1 MYFHVDE
8 SGNTGNNLFD
18 SAQPTLSYGVLSSLG
33 NVDELGAGIHR
44 AVLSSLGVESLHA
57 AELGMERID
66 SIVPLLT
73 ELHVQMDFNFDYYF
87 IEKPTYAL
95 VQFFEAVYDA
105 GLNDAVEWNH
115 YWTPMRFLLIG
126 ALGELLDEPFLRRS
140 WSLSCERRIATR
152 LGEVVDLLVDARE
165 TISSSHADAR
175 LKEILIGPLNF
186 GINYPDKLDFG
197 TGNPKIISPNAV
209 AFQFV
214 VTALGRHLRSVPDTT
229 SVLVTIDHQQQFN
242 AAQLKTY
249 ETQRLIAEGFK
260 KAPAEQREYI
270 LNHPL
275 YQHLDREEALAAEVP
290 QRAPR
295 VARSSQSIG
304 LQLVDIYLWLA
315 NRTIQG
321 IELPPR
327 SAEFVELLLRS
338 GHLDGIWMAGMLRR
352 WRAFEAQLPK
362 FEDLTPE
369 QLKAARALRE
379 ELRARVAGHAAWP
392 RE

>member
-1 MYFHVDE
+1 M
-8 SGNTGNNLFD
+8 
-18 SAQPTLSYGVLSSLG
+18 
-33 NVDELGAGIHR
+33 
-44 AVLSSLGVESLHA
+44 
-57 AELGMERID
+57 
-66 SIVPLLT
+66 
-73 ELHVQMDFNFDYYF
+73 
-87 IEKPTYAL
+87 
-95 VQFFEAVYDA
+95 
-105 GLNDAVEWNH
+105 
-115 YWTPMRFLLIG
+115 
-126 ALGELLDEPFLRRS
+126 
-140 WSLSCERRIATR
+140 
-152 LGEVVDLLVDARE
+152 
-165 TISSSHADAR
+165 
-175 LKEILIGPLNF
+175 
-186 GINYPDKLDFG
+186 
-197 TGNPKIISPNAV
+197 
-209 AFQFV
+209 
-214 VTALGRHLRSVPDTT
+214 
-229 SVLVTIDHQQQFN
+229 LVTIDHQQQFN

-379 ELRARVAGHAAWP
+379 ELRARVAGHAVWP